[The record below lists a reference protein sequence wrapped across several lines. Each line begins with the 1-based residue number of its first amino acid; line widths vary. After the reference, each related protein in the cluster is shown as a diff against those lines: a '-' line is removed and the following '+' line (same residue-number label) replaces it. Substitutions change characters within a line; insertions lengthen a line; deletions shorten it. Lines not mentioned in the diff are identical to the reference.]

1 MSNNRRPAYL
11 PIAIIAVVIIV
22 IAAAVI
28 MWFKPDS
35 QRMETAQSA
44 SIASADTSES
54 TLSTV
59 LNSEQTEQTAS
70 AQNQSAFVTGLERL
84 PRSLKGTQV
93 DGEIIIDENKQLVV
107 TEGLRR
113 LFDYFLSAI
122 GEEDEA
128 VIFARVES
136 YIRHH
141 TPEPAASQAVAI
153 FSKYVAYLKALPEI
167 EKRYGNLQL
176 QATKNGELD
185 LNAIAQQKQNVA
197 NLRQQYFDKTTIEAF
212 FGASDSYDDYSM
224 EMVRINQ
231 NEQMSE
237 AQKQAARQDYVS
249 RLPDGAIKTN
259 IMQQANLNELMAR
272 TEQMKA
278 AGASPEALY
287 NMRRELVG
295 APAAARLAQ
304 VDQQDAD
311 FDQRFKQYQ
320 TQKQQL
326 LSQNADKA
334 QAQTQ
339 IHQIEQQL
347 FNDMERKRL
356 AGYAALQQQKAAALN
371 SSVNSNPN

>member
-28 MWFKPDS
+28 MWFKPDNKPMATQQS
-35 QRMETAQSA
+35 LSA
-44 SIASADTSES
+44 SPTDKSES
-54 TLSTV
+54 TLSTA
-59 LNSEQTEQTAS
+59 LNSEQTEQTAL
-70 AQNQSAFVTGLERL
+70 AQSQSAFVTGLERL
-84 PRSLKGTQV
+84 PRSLRDTQV

-113 LFDYFLSAI
+113 LFDYFLSAL
-122 GEEDEA
+122 GEEEEA
-128 VIFARVES
+128 TIYARVES

-141 TPEPAASQAVAI
+141 TPEPAASQAVTI
-153 FSKYVAYLKALPEI
+153 FNQYVAYLKAIPDI
-167 EKRYGNLQL
+167 EKNYGNLQL
-176 QATKNGELD
+176 QASKSGELD
-185 LNAIAQQKQNVA
+185 LNAIAQQRQEVA
-197 NLRQQYFDKTTIEAF
+197 SLRQQYFDKTTIEAF
-212 FGASDSYDDYSM
+212 FGAEDNYDDYSI

-259 IMQQANLNELMAR
+259 ILQQANLNELMAR

-295 APAAARLAQ
+295 APAAERLAQ
-304 VDQQDAD
+304 VDQEDAN
-311 FDQRFKQYQ
+311 FDQRFTQYEA
-320 TQKQQL
+320 QKAQL
-326 LSQNADKA
+326 LSQSANPAAA
-334 QAQTQ
+334 QSQ
-339 IHQIEQQL
+339 IEQLEQQL
-347 FNDMERKRL
+347 FDDAERKRL
-356 AGYAALQQQKAAALN
+356 SGYAALQKTQTQ
-371 SSVNSNPN
+371 

>member
-1 MSNNRRPAYL
+1 MSNNHRPAYL

-28 MWFKPDS
+28 VWFKPDS

-54 TLSTV
+54 TLSTA

-128 VIFARVES
+128 VIFARVER

-153 FSKYVAYLKALPEI
+153 FGNYVAYLKALPDI

-176 QATKNGELD
+176 QASKSGELD
-185 LNAIAQQKQNVA
+185 LSAIAQQKQEVA
-197 NLRQQYFDKTTIEAF
+197 RLRQQYFDKTTIEAF
-212 FGASDSYDDYSM
+212 FGAEDNYDDYSI

-259 IMQQANLNELMAR
+259 ILQQANLNELMAR

-278 AGASPEALY
+278 EGASPEVLY

-304 VDQQDAD
+304 VDQQDAN
-311 FDQRFKQYQ
+311 FDQRFTQYQ
-320 TQKQQL
+320 TQKQRLLNQSANPAEAQIQIDQL
-326 LSQNADKA
+326 
-334 QAQTQ
+334 
-339 IHQIEQQL
+339 EQQL
-347 FNDMERKRL
+347 FDDAERKRL
-356 AGYAALQQQKAAALN
+356 TGYAALQKSELE
-371 SSVNSNPN
+371 

>member
-185 LNAIAQQKQNVA
+185 LNAIAQQKQDVA

-295 APAAARLAQ
+295 APAAERLAQ
-304 VDQQDAD
+304 VDQEDAN
-311 FDQRFKQYQ
+311 FDQRFTQYQ

>member
-44 SIASADTSES
+44 SIASADTSET
-54 TLSTV
+54 TLSTA
-59 LNSEQTEQTAS
+59 LNSEQTGQTAS
-70 AQNQSAFVTGLERL
+70 AQNQSAFITGLERL

-128 VIFARVES
+128 VIFARVER

-153 FSKYVAYLKALPEI
+153 FGNYVAYLKALPDI

-176 QATKNGELD
+176 QASKSGELD
-185 LNAIAQQKQNVA
+185 LNAIAQQKQDVA
-197 NLRQQYFDKTTIEAF
+197 NLRQQYFDKTTIAAA
-212 FGASDSYDDYSM
+212 GSGVVM
-224 EMVRINQ
+224 IGPPRRR
-231 NEQMSE
+231 
-237 AQKQAARQDYVS
+237 AARTS
-249 RLPDGAIKTN
+249 R
-259 IMQQANLNELMAR
+259 
-272 TEQMKA
+272 
-278 AGASPEALY
+278 
-287 NMRRELVG
+287 
-295 APAAARLAQ
+295 
-304 VDQQDAD
+304 
-311 FDQRFKQYQ
+311 
-320 TQKQQL
+320 
-326 LSQNADKA
+326 
-334 QAQTQ
+334 
-339 IHQIEQQL
+339 
-347 FNDMERKRL
+347 
-356 AGYAALQQQKAAALN
+356 
-371 SSVNSNPN
+371 

>member
-1 MSNNRRPAYL
+1 MSKHRRPAYL
-11 PIAIIAVVIIV
+11 PIAIIAVVIIA

-28 MWFKPDS
+28 MWFKPNS
-35 QRMETAQSA
+35 QRITAAQSA
-44 SIASADTSES
+44 SIASADASET
-54 TLSTV
+54 TLPTA
-59 LNSEQTEQTAS
+59 LNSEQTGQTTS

-93 DGEIIIDENKQLVV
+93 DSEIIIDENKQLVV

-153 FSKYVAYLKALPEI
+153 FGKYVAYLKALPEI

-176 QATKNGELD
+176 QATKDGELD
-185 LNAIAQQKQNVA
+185 LNAVAQQKQDVA
-197 NLRQQYFDKTTIEAF
+197 NLRQQYFDKTTIAAF
-212 FGASDSYDDYSM
+212 FGTSDSYDDYSM

-231 NEQMSE
+231 NQQMSE
-237 AQKQAARQDYVS
+237 AQKQAARQDYIS
-249 RLPDGAIKTN
+249 RLPDSAIKTN
-259 IMQQANLNELMAR
+259 IMQQANLGELMIR

-295 APAAARLAQ
+295 APAAERLAQ
-304 VDQQDAD
+304 VDQEDAN
-311 FDQRFKQYQ
+311 FDQRFTQYQ
-320 TQKQQL
+320 TQKQRL
-326 LSQNADKA
+326 LSQSANPAE
-334 QAQTQ
+334 AQTQ
-339 IHQIEQQL
+339 IDQLEQQL
-347 FNDMERKRL
+347 FDDAERKRL
-356 AGYAALQQQKAAALN
+356 SGYAALQETKTQ
-371 SSVNSNPN
+371 